1 MYIFSNFL
9 FVQKYKFTKSLSR
22 YIIKIYNIYNFA
34 CADVS
39 CEEDFTS
46 SFFGEAPPAREM
58 VCMRGGDAWERNTHE
73 CHYLLC

>member
-46 SFFGEAPPAREM
+46 SFFGEAPPREGNGM
-58 VCMRGGDAWERNTHE
+58 HE
-73 CHYLLC
+73 GWGRMGEKHT